1 MRCHVN
7 LYISGYTVPLS
18 GKQCMEQCVSVRW
31 FSHLC
36 VQLPFHNLST
46 HVYARMCQY
55 DCLQAYSLYVC
66 RRLFDDNTQV
76 QSISE
81 WLAKM
86 ANGKWRDVIAS
97 SKEKEYTHRTG
108 LGQRSVAPAL

>member
-36 VQLPFHNLST
+36 LQLPFYNLST

-55 DCLQAYSLYVC
+55 DCMQAYSLYEC
-66 RRLFDDNTQV
+66 RRLFNDNTQCS
-76 QSISE
+76 QFQND
-81 WLAKM
+81 WP
-86 ANGKWRDVIAS
+86 NGKWRDVIAS

-108 LGQRSVAPAL
+108 LGQKSVAPAL